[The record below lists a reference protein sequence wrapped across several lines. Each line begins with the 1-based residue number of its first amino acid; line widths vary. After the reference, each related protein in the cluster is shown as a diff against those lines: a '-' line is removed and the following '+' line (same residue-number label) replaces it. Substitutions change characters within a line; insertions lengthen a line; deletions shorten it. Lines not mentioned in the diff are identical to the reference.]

1 MELVI
6 NNCFG
11 GFGLSKKAHAWL
23 GTPNTPDRD
32 DPRLVECVR
41 TLGEEANG
49 PDAELDIIEIPDDAT
64 DWEIEE
70 YDGAESVIYVSGGKI
85 HHL

>member
-6 NNCFG
+6 NTCFG

-23 GTPNTPDRD
+23 GTNDTPDRE

-49 PDAELDIIEIPDDAT
+49 EFAELEVVELPGGVT
-64 DWEIEE
+64 DWEVEE
-70 YDGAESVIYVSGGKI
+70 YDGAESVIYVLDGKI